1 MWSALGADPE
11 KIDSGITCMQSAA
24 WGSDTSQ
31 LNIIMDE
38 LGSELNKAK
47 AKLAEANVIVDGS
60 CKLHTKKL
68 S

>member
-11 KIDSGITCMQSAA
+11 KEIDGGITCMQSAA

-38 LGSELNKAK
+38 LGAELNKAK
-47 AKLAEANVIVDGS
+47 AKLAEADVS
-60 CKLHTKKL
+60 
-68 S
+68 

>member
-11 KIDSGITCMQSAA
+11 KIDGGITCMQSAA

-38 LGSELNKAK
+38 LGTELNKAK
-47 AKLAEANVIVDGS
+47 AKLAEADVS
-60 CKLHTKKL
+60 
-68 S
+68 